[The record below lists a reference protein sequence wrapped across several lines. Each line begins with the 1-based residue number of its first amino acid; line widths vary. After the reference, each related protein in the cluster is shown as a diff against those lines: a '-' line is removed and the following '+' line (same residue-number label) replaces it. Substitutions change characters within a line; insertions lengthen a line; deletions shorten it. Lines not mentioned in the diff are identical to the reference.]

1 MNSRQS
7 SSILVTGCNGYA
19 GSKIYQFLKNKYNLV
34 GMDLVSGQNESE
46 IIDLRDYRSIFKLEK
61 YDFDYVLHT
70 AWDQTSDNI
79 YNNNVE
85 ASGNL
90 IKYLKTREIEGIIFI
105 SSYYVSSTVD
115 IQYARS
121 KLEVEN
127 MIFDSR
133 LPYVIIRPDMLYSFD
148 EKKIQEQIS
157 YMRKGFAICIGNGKS
172 LRTPTLIDDLADLIY
187 QIISACEFTN
197 KVYEIGSP
205 ISYSQADILR
215 IIARNAGLKP
225 IIIKLPVL
233 LAKILFNLTGKV
245 DPEQAETIKYDR
257 VVDLNNLIKDFGFTP
272 IDFENGLMIE
282 HE

>member
-1 MNSRQS
+1 MS
-7 SSILVTGCNGYA
+7 SPSVLVTGCNGYA
-19 GSKIYQFLKNKYNLV
+19 GSKIIDLLNHKIDFVGIDLMPGKY
-34 GMDLVSGQNESE
+34 EAE
-46 IIDLRDYRSIFKLEK
+46 IIDLRDYKLMNK
-61 YDFDYVLHT
+61 LDKHQFDYVLHT
-70 AWDQTSDNI
+70 AWDQTSKNI
-79 YNNNVE
+79 YKNNVE
-85 ASGNL
+85 ASRNL
-90 IKYLKTREIEGIIFI
+90 IEYFNNREVKGIIFI